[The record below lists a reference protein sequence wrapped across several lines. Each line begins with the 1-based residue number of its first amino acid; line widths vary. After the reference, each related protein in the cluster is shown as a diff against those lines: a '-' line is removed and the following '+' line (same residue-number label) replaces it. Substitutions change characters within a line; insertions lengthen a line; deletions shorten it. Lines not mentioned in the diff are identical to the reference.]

1 MKNLPFLGKF
11 IIPMKQY
18 SYDKEK
24 LKPLLDAIVREN
36 LDDETW
42 RWLQEKAASAREGN
56 IAQLNLAFAAMPRKT
71 GKKTI
76 SISDAQAK
84 QLGEIRSG
92 LTINNWTTDRL
103 CRVWLLL
110 QVNDQDEKLYQ
121 THIEQLFSGAEMN
134 ELVAL
139 YSALP
144 LLAYPQVWKM
154 RCAEG
159 IRSNIA
165 FVLESI
171 MCDNPYPSENLDEA
185 AWNQLVLKAFFTEKP
200 VQRIIG
206 LDERANPDLARI
218 LSDYA
223 HERWAAGRPV
233 HPQLWRCVGA
243 YLNEQIFPDI
253 QRIARSGSQTERE
266 AAALACADSD
276 YLPAKQLLATDPY
289 LRAVVH
295 DGALTWEKLSENS

>member
-1 MKNLPFLGKF
+1 MK
-11 IIPMKQY
+11 MY
-18 SYDKEK
+18 SYDIGKIK
-24 LKPLLDAIVREN
+24 DLFDSIIKEN
-36 LDDETW
+36 LNNETW
-42 RWLQEKAASAREGN
+42 SWLQEKTAAISAGN

-76 SISDAQAK
+76 TLSNQQQQK
-84 QLGEIRSG
+84 MQEIRTG
-92 LTINNWTTDRL
+92 LTINNWTIDRL

-110 QVNDQDEKLYQ
+110 HVNDQDEKAYQ
-121 THIEQLFSGAEMN
+121 THIEHLFTGAEMN

-144 LLAYPQVWKM
+144 LLAYPGRWKM

-171 MCDNPYPSENLDEA
+171 MCDNPYPAENLDEP

-200 VQRIIG
+200 VHRIIG
-206 LDERANPDLARI
+206 LDDKANPNLARI

-253 QRIARSGSQTERE
+253 RRLAGSGNTIDRE
-266 AAALACADSD
+266 AAALACAKSN
-276 YLPAKQLLATDPY
+276 YLPAKELLASDPY
-289 LRAVVH
+289 LRSVL
-295 DGALTWEKLSENS
+295 DDKTITWEMLEEKSKSI